1 MERCN
6 FFSLTLSFS
15 SYIFI
20 VKKKPLTQG
29 RKEKRKLMK
38 YLNLMIIRKLNVL
51 PLQKKKKKKSSHS
64 GVWGIKTDFFFQFFI
79 FYFVQKL
86 YQHERRT
93 RVEIINQNTTTKNL
107 ILNLKNAL
115 TCVYNRP
122 RFIKIHEIRRFN
134 SHFSPLPLPTQ

>member
-51 PLQKKKKKKSSHS
+51 PLQKKKKKNPLIQGCGALKL
-64 GVWGIKTDFFFQFFI
+64 IFFSI
-79 FYFVQKL
+79 FYFLFCAKAL
-86 YQHERRT
+86 LARE
-93 RVEIINQNTTTKNL
+93 
-107 ILNLKNAL
+107 KNA
-115 TCVYNRP
+115 
-122 RFIKIHEIRRFN
+122 
-134 SHFSPLPLPTQ
+134 S